1 MNNTSKIVL
10 GTLAGLTIGAIAGI
24 LFAPEKG
31 SKTRKKIM
39 DKGNDYMKD
48 IKSTIDSVKNGAE
61 ELLEEGKEKFEEVKK
76 NVKNS
81 LTDKQHSS
89 S

>member
-61 ELLEEGKEKFEEVKK
+61 ELLEEGKEKFEEVK
-76 NVKNS
+76 NSVKNG
-81 LTDKQHSS
+81 LVEKQHSS